1 MSPGNI
7 ANTVLRK
14 YREIAGRAR
23 RPEHFFW
30 GISSFQMLAMFRRG
44 MFYAF
49 LSIYLR
55 HFLGLSVTETTLF
68 ATGPMIANILFQTFV
83 WGPFSD
89 RRQLRRT
96 LIVWGECLGGAG
108 TLGVWWVHT
117 WPADRHAAGYVI
129 IVGLT
134 LVEVFWSMSNIG
146 WSALISDLY
155 REEKRSAVQGRLSSV
170 GGVGR
175 MLGIWLGGLL
185 YDGMGL
191 KYAGWGFYAG
201 ALFFVASGAM
211 FISVVPMLF
220 VPEGGIRKRSVQVS
234 AAAAA
239 ASGRTPVGV
248 FGIFLA
254 GMTLINFGR
263 NSIAVIL
270 SQYLVLGDGFA
281 VSSRELSYIF
291 NTQSVAMIVAGLA
304 IGWICRCMGD
314 ENVLMLGGALSLA
327 SLSVLAITGDIK
339 MVYVASFLRGVSE
352 VAILSSAYAFA
363 SALMPPDMRARLFS
377 LFNATFFLS
386 WGLAGTLIAG
396 PIADLLIA
404 SGSTQVFAY
413 RMSFVSAAAVTLAG
427 LLVCGFLIYI
437 FMPRRRP

>member
-1 MSPGNI
+1 MLGHRSSSGHS
-7 ANTVLRK
+7 
-14 YREIAGRAR
+14 R
-23 RPEHFFW
+23 RPESFFW

-55 HFLGLSVTETTLF
+55 HFLGMSVTETTLF
-68 ATGPMIANILFQTFV
+68 ATGPMISNILFQNFV

-89 RRQLRRT
+89 RHQLRRT
-96 LIVWGECLGGAG
+96 LIVWGECLGGVG
-108 TLGVWWVHT
+108 TLAVWWVHT
-117 WPADRHAAGYVI
+117 WPESRYAAGYII

-134 LVEVFWSMSNIG
+134 IVEIFWSMSNIG

-155 REEKRSAVQGRLSSV
+155 REERRSTVQGCLSSV

-185 YDGMGL
+185 YDGMGR
-191 KYAGWGFYAG
+191 KYAGWGFYRG
-201 ALFFVASGAM
+201 PLFFVASGAM
-211 FISVVPMLF
+211 FLSVIPMLF
-220 VPEGGIRKRSVQVS
+220 VPEGGIRKTSAPLS
-234 AAAAA
+234 AAAGKT
-239 ASGRTPVGV
+239 GRTPVVV

-254 GMTLINFGR
+254 GMALINFGR

-270 SQYLVLGDGFA
+270 SQYLVLGTGFA

-291 NTQSVAMIVAGLA
+291 NTQSAAIIAAGLA
-304 IGWICRCMGD
+304 IGWICQRMGD
-314 ENVLMLGGALSLA
+314 GHALMLGGVLSLA
-327 SLSVLAITGDIK
+327 SLVLLAITGDIK
-339 MVYVASFLRGVSE
+339 MIYVAAFMRGVAE
-352 VAILSSAYAFA
+352 VTILSSSYAFA
-363 SALMPPDMRARLFS
+363 SALIPPARRARLFG

-396 PIADLLIA
+396 PITDMLIA

-413 RMSFVSAAAVTLAG
+413 RMSFVSAAVVNLAG
-427 LLVCGFLIYI
+427 LLVYGFLIYV
-437 FMPRRRP
+437 FLPRRR